1 MQIAAMMPSPR
12 IPYAPWRISD
22 KNLYA
27 QLKNT
32 LLLRASLC
40 EYVSRTVAESNR
52 TAEPVVRHMEYQFP
66 RSGFADC
73 DNQFMLG
80 NRYLVAPPLDESPQ
94 RMVRLPK
101 GVWTDMNGKRYKGPV
116 VVNASAQDG
125 RMICFELQTK

>member
-1 MQIAAMMPSPR
+1 
-12 IPYAPWRISD
+12 
-22 KNLYA
+22 
-27 QLKNT
+27 
-32 LLLRASLC
+32 
-40 EYVSRTVAESNR
+40 
-52 TAEPVVRHMEYQFP
+52 MEYQFP